1 MKSESFDP
9 KIIIA
14 SALIGTSLFAS
25 TPVVRE
31 NLTRVQNSIYIT
43 RQQRSIKLEE
53 QLYNHRFQ
61 CSQTGIIVHFL
72 PDAKAQL
79 FDADIAQI
87 LQGDYRIQFNRDIV
101 MNIYKNPSKSFD
113 FLLRDVAL
121 ETGGFSA
128 NLNNTE
134 RYFQKV

>member
-1 MKSESFDP
+1 
-9 KIIIA
+9 
-14 SALIGTSLFAS
+14 
-25 TPVVRE
+25 
-31 NLTRVQNSIYIT
+31 
-43 RQQRSIKLEE
+43 
-53 QLYNHRFQ
+53 
-61 CSQTGIIVHFL
+61 
-72 PDAKAQL
+72 L
-79 FDADIAQI
+79 FDTEIAQI

-113 FLLRDVAL
+113 LLLRDVAL